1 MQKKWAEKTTV
12 GKILTV
18 ISRVAMIIWIVFWAL
33 NEWGSFPNSDI
44 IANFALAFV
53 CLCEI
58 YEFWNVKRVI
68 SYVAIAG
75 SVFIL
80 AITIVALVMQ

>member
-1 MQKKWAEKTTV
+1 MQKKWAEKTAL
-12 GKILTV
+12 GKTLTV
-18 ISRVAMIIWIVFWAL
+18 ISWIAMITWIVFWAL
-33 NEWGSFPNSDI
+33 DKWGSFPHSDI

-75 SVFIL
+75 SVLILTTTIL
-80 AITIVALVMQ
+80 AIVMQ